1 MKKFLMQIVVFI
13 ILSVLCGEVIVRAFK
28 LVSDIPQRQIDVETG
43 LQLYKPGQTGYS
55 KLSGENWRVNDYG
68 WLGVTNTDKKVQ
80 FSVIG
85 DSYIENLMNPITC
98 NQGYI
103 LQDLFQDYGFFE
115 AGRSGV
121 SFIEALEISKKLNKD
136 INPSYHLIYLNNN
149 DFSESIANKRRLSD
163 IVQIDLE
170 NDVVLPAKLK
180 SPIAKK
186 ILYSTK
192 LLYYFYGRF
201 PLFVAEQNKGET
213 KEKKVKAKTQ
223 FDLETYTKLFEYSA
237 KNYTRDKIILVFHP
251 GIDKELIS
259 LAKNHDFKYIA
270 LDSDGDKD
278 WAINASDSHWSCYGH
293 KRVALQVKQYLDTL

>member
-1 MKKFLMQIVVFI
+1 M
-13 ILSVLCGEVIVRAFK
+13 
-28 LVSDIPQRQIDVETG
+28 
-43 LQLYKPGQTGYS
+43 
-55 KLSGENWRVNDYG
+55 
-68 WLGVTNTDKKVQ
+68 
-80 FSVIG
+80 
-85 DSYIENLMNPITC
+85 
-98 NQGYI
+98 
-103 LQDLFQDYGFFE
+103 
-115 AGRSGV
+115 
-121 SFIEALEISKKLNKD
+121 
-136 INPSYHLIYLNNN
+136 IYLNNN

-170 NDVVLPAKLK
+170 NDEVLPAKLK